1 MLHVLGEEGL
11 RRTLTLPPV
20 TDSPRSARRF
30 VIDTLH
36 GRLHPDAVDTALLLV
51 TELVTNVI
59 MHAGTDATVDI
70 RHNAGHLVVIVS
82 DQHPVPLGGVPT
94 TGAPRRPGHAPGDHH
109 PAAVDGPQSLRV
121 PADPSAARW
130 GPGIVTSGSTDDDDI
145 ENLRE
150 DGRGLSLVDALSTA
164 WGTEHDRTGKRV
176 WFRLDAPN
184 GRAADTTDT
193 GGADTDTARGGLRTA
208 SPDLLPA
215 ELPVT
220 GPPAYEGGPGSGSPP
235 AGAVGPRRPA
245 RLLSPALTRVLSVEE
260 EVGELLAQL
269 VDALPASGA
278 GLVRR
283 PGRDREGAPEVVA
296 AFGPTG
302 PDRDARRIP
311 LDSRDGI
318 VGELLLW
325 SPDLPVTAGVTP
337 TDMTSARRLHDDVE
351 ERIQLVAR
359 WMALA
364 LGGAH
369 LRRVEERRI
378 GMLSF
383 LAEASDLLAGSLDT
397 DRSLALLARLPVPRL
412 ARWCTVHLLR
422 EDGAMKLA
430 AVGHINEA
438 DAGDL
443 SDWADDPAGTLA
455 AHVQAALTD
464 TVRVVTING
473 SPTVIAAMRARR
485 RVLGVVTLGRDPGHN
500 FEADEIELLT
510 DLVRRAAFAIDN
522 ARLFRQQVE
531 VAGELQAGLLPPELP
546 RIDGIELGSSYRA
559 ARAGLEVG
567 GDFFDLVPNPDGGWT
582 IIVGDVC
589 GKGAEAANVTGVAR
603 AVLRLLAGQRNNL
616 PDIMMDLNR
625 ALRDTSYP
633 NPAGQGRFCTL
644 AAAEL
649 RPPDELG
656 PPSRPTPRGRP
667 SPPGRP
673 GPPGERGSAGP
684 GGPSAPSGR
693 LPTERVVSIC
703 MAGHPLPVLVRADG
717 TATFVAQPGTLL
729 GVLDDEDATFPE
741 VRVSLGAGDA
751 LVLYTDGVVE
761 ARRGRELF
769 GDERLLETLRGCA
782 GMSAQGIAERLRAA
796 AERFAGGR
804 LRDDVAVLAARIPT

>member
-1 MLHVLGEEGL
+1 M
-11 RRTLTLPPV
+11 
-20 TDSPRSARRF
+20 
-30 VIDTLH
+30 
-36 GRLHPDAVDTALLLV
+36 
-51 TELVTNVI
+51 
-59 MHAGTDATVDI
+59 GT
-70 RHNAGHLVVIVS
+70 
-82 DQHPVPLGGVPT
+82 VPI
-94 TGAPRRPGHAPGDHH
+94 TGQPGHAPAAARSAAIDGPGSSPVPVATAAGALP
-109 PAAVDGPQSLRV
+109 PAAPGSVTGESI
-121 PADPSAARW
+121 ADS
-130 GPGIVTSGSTDDDDI
+130 GID
-145 ENLRE
+145 NLRE

-164 WGTEHDRTGKRV
+164 WGTEHDRTGKKV
-176 WFRLDAPN
+176 WFRLDAPD
-184 GRAADTTDT
+184 GSPTDAEAA
-193 GGADTDTARGGLRTA
+193 GGPGPAAAAAETARAGARTVSPGL
-208 SPDLLPA
+208 SPGLPSS
-215 ELPVT
+215 LPSSLPPGLPPGLAAHGSGSAA
-220 GPPAYEGGPGSGSPP
+220 GPPAAVGAP
-235 AGAVGPRRPA
+235 ATAATVVGPRRPA
-245 RLLSPALTRVLSVEE
+245 RLLSSTLTRVLSVEE

-269 VDALPASGA
+269 VDALPSSGA

-283 PGRDREGAPEVVA
+283 SHNRAGAAEVVA
-296 AFGPTG
+296 AFGSTG
-302 PDRDARRIP
+302 SERDARRIP
-311 LDSRDGI
+311 LDSRDGT

-325 SPDLPVTAGVTP
+325 SPGLPASTGRAPTGAARVCQLDDDAGGI
-337 TDMTSARRLHDDVE
+337 HDDAIHGDVHRDIHGAVRDDMDGAVHGDLE

-422 EDGAMKLA
+422 DDGAIKLA
-430 AVGHINEA
+430 AVGHVDEA
-438 DAGDL
+438 AAGAL
-443 SDWADDPAGTLA
+443 SAWADDPAGTLV
-455 AHVQAALTD
+455 AHLQAALTD
-464 TVRVVTING
+464 TVRVATVDG
-473 SPTVIAAMRARR
+473 APTVIAAMRARR
-485 RVLGVVTLGRDPGHN
+485 RVLGVLTLGRAAGNN

-510 DLVRRAAFAIDN
+510 DLARRAAFTVDN

-546 RIDGIELGSSYRA
+546 HIDGIELGSSYRS

-567 GDFFDLVPNPDGGWT
+567 GDFFDLVPDPDGGWT
-582 IIVGDVC
+582 IIIGDVC

-603 AVLRLLAGQRNNL
+603 AVLRLLAGQRHNL

-625 ALRDTSYP
+625 ALRDTASYP

-644 AAAEL
+644 AAAQL
-649 RPPDELG
+649 RPAGELG
-656 PPSRPTPRGRP
+656 PPSE
-667 SPPGRP
+667 P
-673 GPPGERGSAGP
+673 GPPADEPGPPDEPERS
-684 GGPSAPSGR
+684 GGPRPSGAR
-693 LPTERVVSIC
+693 GPTGLARPAARSEARSVERVVSIC

-717 TATFVAQPGTLL
+717 TAVFVAQPGTLL
-729 GVLDDEDATFPE
+729 GVLNDEDAIFPE
-741 VRVSLGAGDA
+741 VRVSLRAGDA

-769 GDERLLETLRGCA
+769 GEERLLATLRGCA